1 MAEII
6 FFLLKNKEKEKT
18 STARNKS
25 LFLYTDCSISII
37 VILEIIFQPK
47 SITFSFIHSFE
58 MASFFPKVG
67 GEECP
72 RGEKREEGGG
82 ESGRRSGS
90 LCSKMSNIPSPHS
103 SFRLLV
109 RGWASKKSKFK
120 KDCRFLTLYPPRPV

>member
-47 SITFSFIHSFE
+47 SITFSFVHSFE

-90 LCSKMSNIPSPHS
+90 LCSKMSNI
-103 SFRLLV
+103 SFLPFLLSAARAGLGV
-109 RGWASKKSKFK
+109 KE
-120 KDCRFLTLYPPRPV
+120 VEI